1 MSRLKSVP
9 LALLVALGLTLF
21 AAPAGSAA
29 SSCPGAGIVEHV
41 EFEDSSQ
48 GDAGG
53 YSVYLPACYG
63 NDDSTRYPS
72 VYLLHGLGEGD
83 SHWLR
88 LGMGAA
94 ADRAITRGDI
104 APMVLVM
111 ADGGPNFGPGHDK
124 VLFDDYLVDE
134 LVPRIDASY
143 RTIGT
148 RDGRAV
154 GGISRGG
161 AHALAVASVAPE
173 AFTAVGGHSPRV
185 EDTDALASRLTSGGV
200 RVWLDI
206 GRGDHLR
213 NGPVTLARRMRDAD
227 GTVQLHM
234 PAGVHQSSYWQSH
247 LDQYL
252 AFYDEA
258 FRLASRADR

>member
-1 MSRLKSVP
+1 MSRLKSVL
-9 LALLVALGLTLF
+9 LALVAALGLTMF

-29 SSCPGAGIVEHV
+29 SSCPGAGTVEHV

-53 YSVYLPACYG
+53 YSVYLPACYD
-63 NDDSTRYPS
+63 NDDSSRYPS

-83 SHWLR
+83 THWLR
-88 LGMGAA
+88 MGVGAA

-111 ADGGPNFGPGHDK
+111 VDGGSNYGPGRDK
-124 VLFDDYLVDE
+124 VFFDDYLLSE

-143 RTIGT
+143 RTVGT

-161 AHALAVASVAPE
+161 AHALAVASAAPE
-173 AFTAVGGHSPRV
+173 VFTAVGGHSPRV
-185 EDTDALASRLTSGGV
+185 EDADALASSLTSGGV
-200 RVWLDI
+200 RVWLDV

-213 NGPVTLARRMRDAD
+213 NGSVTLAQRMRDAA
-227 GTVQLHM
+227 GTVQLHV
-234 PAGVHQSSYWQSH
+234 PAGAHESAYWRSH
-247 LDQYL
+247 VEEYL
-252 AFYDEA
+252 NFYDDA
-258 FRLASRADR
+258 FRRAHPTKP